1 MMEQRAALNAID
13 VTECTQ
19 NDPRNNENNN
29 NLPEHVMTDHA
40 QMTAVKSIMQNKH
53 TQRQIIENE
62 K

>member
-1 MMEQRAALNAID
+1 MTPE
-13 VTECTQ
+13 TTKS
-19 NDPRNNENNN
+19 NN